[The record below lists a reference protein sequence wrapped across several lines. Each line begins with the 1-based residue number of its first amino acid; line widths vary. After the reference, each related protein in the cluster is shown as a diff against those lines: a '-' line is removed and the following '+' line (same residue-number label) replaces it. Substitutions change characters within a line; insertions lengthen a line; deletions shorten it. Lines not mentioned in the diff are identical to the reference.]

1 MTTKR
6 QSASDISGALR
17 TALRKRYAAPQW
29 ALMEEVRDRVG
40 FSGKRSADAIAM
52 CTWEGRGLEIH
63 GFELKASRSDWI
75 RERDDPEKAEAISQF
90 CDRWW
95 IVAADAAI
103 VRDGELPPLWGLQ
116 VLEGKALKTVTPAP
130 SREAKPLTRAFLAAM
145 LRRATEAQATLI
157 RPEDIL
163 DRIDTEVTARIER
176 MNTESSWELKRLRR
190 DSEALKK
197 ISEAL
202 GVDVA
207 SNDFRLPSIVQAFEI
222 TSRHDHRHTYKR
234 QLAHTVEVAERTAK
248 EGREALATLEAID
261 ASAKDSAA

>member
-6 QSASDISGALR
+6 QSASDVSAALR

-63 GFELKASRSDWI
+63 GFELKANRADWI
-75 RERDDPEKAEAISQF
+75 RERDNPEKAEAISQF

-95 IVAADAAI
+95 VVAADDTI

-116 VLEGKALKTVTPAP
+116 VLEGKILKTVTPAP

-176 MNTESSWELKRLRR
+176 MNTESSWELKKLRS
-190 DSEALKK
+190 DSEMLKK
-197 ISEAL
+197 VSDAL
-202 GVDVA
+202 GIDL
-207 SNDFRLPSIVQAFEI
+207 SHRDWQLPSIKKAFEI
-222 TSRHDHRHTYKR
+222 TSRFDLTHGYKA
-234 QLAHTVEVAERTAK
+234 QLKHTVEVAERTAK
-248 EGREALATLEAID
+248 DGREALAQLDAIEAE
-261 ASAKDSAA
+261 AKDSAA